1 MRTVCLYIFSLANY
15 LTEVVLIMYKG
26 EWIYYTELIT
36 EKELGYLGP
45 TADIFLK
52 KKVGQ
57 IEKEKGLVIMENI
70 VAKLYTE

>member
-1 MRTVCLYIFSLANY
+1 
-15 LTEVVLIMYKG
+15 MYKG

-70 VAKLYTE
+70 VAKIYTE